1 MDKVQSKLSRRNL
14 LLVLGGAV
22 AAVGAV
28 ALSPFRNVL
37 ARRAREAVASRSWAR
52 PASALA
58 NASYDEWVGQVGSVF
73 TTGGGDRMRLAGVKA
88 MPAPGERPRSLG
100 RDSAFVAFFD
110 PLAGRTMAGDLI
122 YAASHPQYGPLAI
135 FLSASVDPRA
145 PARMVAVFN

>member
-1 MDKVQSKLSRRNL
+1 MDKIQSRLSRRNL

-37 ARRAREAVASRSWAR
+37 ARRARGAVASPSWAR
-52 PASALA
+52 PILSLA
-58 NASYDEWVGQVGSVF
+58 DASYGEWHDQVGSVF

-88 MPAPGERPRSLG
+88 MPAPGARPRGLA